1 MQSGNTQNAME
12 HDFPVARSANV
23 QVRKKSGFFEI
34 SSLVFPDFFVY
45 KCVLVLPS
53 MCWKHFSEKKLP
65 VCRTGNM
72 PEIAVFSYFHD
83 YLIIYLLYDYFFTE
97 KVFHGD
103 AQNFSSF
110 DF

>member
-1 MQSGNTQNAME
+1 
-12 HDFPVARSANV
+12 
-23 QVRKKSGFFEI
+23 
-34 SSLVFPDFFVY
+34 
-45 KCVLVLPS
+45 
-53 MCWKHFSEKKLP
+53 
-65 VCRTGNM
+65 M